1 MCSEVD
7 VDVVAA
13 QARNRSE
20 EGTEREKDREN
31 ESDFVVGW
39 LNISVKKKDN
49 AYRVVITI
57 TGSRH
62 VEQFRYSQGELTGG
76 VRAIM
81 KEKAYFAVSR
91 ARDLS

>member
-39 LNISVKKKDN
+39 LNISVKERQCIPRGDN
-49 AYRVVITI
+49 HYRV
-57 TGSRH
+57 
-62 VEQFRYSQGELTGG
+62 
-76 VRAIM
+76 
-81 KEKAYFAVSR
+81 
-91 ARDLS
+91 